1 MKIRSLLLFGAA
13 AVLVSLPATAQWS
26 DNFDSYPLGSLIDGQ
41 GGWAG
46 WDGSPMN
53 AVVSNAHA
61 KYADDQSVQLFAND
75 DVVQEYEGYTTG
87 QWTYT
92 AWQWI
97 PSDHTGTQTY
107 FIMLNRYDWDDS
119 VDRAWSLQFLFDYGT
134 NLCRDVDDSA
144 SNQLPIVYDEWMEIR
159 VDIDLDANT
168 RDLYYGGDLVSSG
181 FRWYD
186 VNDQYAIQAIEAVD
200 LWGDSGGDYVHYD
213 DMSLVPEPTSCLLLA
228 LAAALGLRRR

>member
-26 DNFDSYPLGSLIDGQ
+26 DDFDSYPLGSLIDGQ

-46 WDGSPMN
+46 WDGGAMN

-61 KYADDQSVQLFAND
+61 KYSGDQSVQLFAND

-97 PSDHTGTQTY
+97 PSDHTGIQTY

-119 VDRAWSLQFLFDYGT
+119 VDRAWSLQFLFDYDT

-168 RDLYYGGDLVSSG
+168 RDLYYGGNLVSSG
-181 FRWYD
+181 FRWYNVD
-186 VNDQYAIQAIEAVD
+186 GTYDIQAIEAVD

-213 DMSLVPEPTSCLLLA
+213 DMSLVPEPASCLLLA
-228 LAAALGLRRR
+228 LAAVFGLRRR